1 MLLDKIKLLYFLIS
15 FSIGLFF
22 CYITQ
27 PPAEIVMKFPSP
39 NNAGKVTYKDKDGQC
54 YVYHADK
61 ISCASHE
68 HGVVKAQ
75 PVMEDFKNKNKN
87 KATR

>member
-1 MLLDKIKLLYFLIS
+1 MLLDKLNIFYFIVS

-27 PPAEIVMKFPSP
+27 PQPEIVIKFPSP

-54 YVYHADK
+54 YVYKADK
-61 ISCASHE
+61 VSCNNHQ
-68 HGVVKAQ
+68 VKPQ
-75 PVMEDFKNKNKN
+75 PVMEDFRNKS
-87 KATR
+87 KAKT